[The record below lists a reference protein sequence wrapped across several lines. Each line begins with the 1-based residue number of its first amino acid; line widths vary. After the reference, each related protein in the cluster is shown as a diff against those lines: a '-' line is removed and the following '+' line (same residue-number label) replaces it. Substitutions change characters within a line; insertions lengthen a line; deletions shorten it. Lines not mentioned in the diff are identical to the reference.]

1 MATVS
6 QSLYDHLPLA
16 LQELLVSAAGW
27 RSFHQRY
34 GSPFQ
39 YSLSVLQR
47 TDFRTADEVRTDQDQ
62 RLRATIEWAARTVPY
77 YRDLF
82 KSEGV
87 DPNSIRGVDDLER
100 IPMLSKST
108 VRERG
113 TSLRSEG
120 VARRRMIPARTSGTT
135 GTALQLMHTRESMG
149 WEYAVIL
156 RQRGWFG
163 ISLRDRFAAFGGQTV
178 VPLSQKAPPYWR
190 YDRSGARM
198 MFSLY
203 HMSPET
209 ACHYALELHNP
220 VYRFWQG
227 YPSSMGLICQH
238 LEDVGVELGDA
249 APIAVFTSSETLLD
263 FHRNLI
269 SQVTGAPIADRY
281 GNAEFCVSAL
291 QCPEGR
297 YHVDTEFCVIEIEPH
312 EETEDFVRGEVIATG
327 FANRAMP
334 FIRYRTGDVATLLK
348 KERCGCGRARPIL
361 EKIDGR
367 IEDYVVTPDGRRV
380 GRLDHVFKDAHEVR
394 EAQIVQPDPS
404 TLTVRIVPG
413 SSYGPDAEARIDA
426 EFRSRLGDAID
437 IHYEIHDSLE
447 REPNGKFRAVL
458 SSLPEGSL
466 RPEVES

>member
-1 MATVS
+1 METTPQA
-6 QSLYDHLPLA
+6 LYGHLPIL

-27 RSFHQRY
+27 RSFRQRY
-34 GSPFQ
+34 GSPFA
-39 YSLSVLQR
+39 YSLSALQR
-47 TDFRTADEVRTDQDQ
+47 SDFLSADEVRVDQEQ
-62 RLRATIEWAARTVPY
+62 RLRATIQWAVRTVPS

-82 KSEGV
+82 RNEGI
-87 DPNSIRGVDDLER
+87 DPSSIRSVEDLVKV
-100 IPMLSKST
+100 PTLSKSM
-108 VRERG
+108 VREHAA
-113 TSLRSEG
+113 SLRSEG

-135 GTALQLMHTRESMG
+135 GTALHLVHTRESMG

-163 ISLRDRFAAFGGQTV
+163 VKLRDRFATFGGQTV
-178 VPLSQKAPPYWR
+178 VPLSQKDPPYWR
-190 YDRSGARM
+190 YDRPGARM

-203 HMSPET
+203 HMSRDT
-209 ACHYALELHNP
+209 ALYYARELHKP

-238 LEDVGVELGDA
+238 LDEVGVELGDA
-249 APIAVFTSSETLLD
+249 APVAVFSSSETLLD

-269 SQVTGAPIADRY
+269 EQVTGAPIADRY

-297 YHVDTEFCVIEIEPH
+297 YHVDSEFCVVEIDPH
-312 EETEDFVRGEVIATG
+312 EETDEFVRGEVLATG

-348 KERCGCGRARPIL
+348 KERCGCGRNRPIL

-367 IEDYVVTPDGRRV
+367 IEDYIVTPDGRRV
-380 GRLDHVFKDAHEVR
+380 GRLDHVFKDTHEVH
-394 EAQIVQPDPS
+394 EAQIVQPDYGI
-404 TLTVRIVPG
+404 LNVRIVPG
-413 SSYGPDAEARIDA
+413 SSYGPEAQARIDR
-426 EFRSRLGDAID
+426 EFRSRLGDEIE
-437 IHYEIHDSLE
+437 INYELHDALP

-458 SSLPEGSL
+458 SALPEGSL
-466 RPEVES
+466 QPESQF